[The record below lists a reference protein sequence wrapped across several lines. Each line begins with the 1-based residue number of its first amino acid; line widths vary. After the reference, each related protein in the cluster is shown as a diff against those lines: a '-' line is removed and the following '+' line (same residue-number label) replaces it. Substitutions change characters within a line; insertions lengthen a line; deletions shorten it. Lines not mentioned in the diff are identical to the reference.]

1 MERNAAINHILNRL
15 DQKFSDFMI
24 LNSTNLSMHNA
35 AYIKDYILGNYKAQ
49 TITVIIFIDNYFEN
63 EVVILLTV
71 VPESVYQDNIKL

>member
-1 MERNAAINHILNRL
+1 
-15 DQKFSDFMI
+15 MI
-24 LNSTNLSMHNA
+24 LNSTNLSMHSA
-35 AYIKDYILGNYKAQ
+35 AYIKDYLLGNYKAQ